1 MYVPK
6 HFAVDDLASQHALIE
21 ACDFGI
27 VVSNGA
33 QGLFATHIP
42 LMLARDEGAL
52 GTLYGHVA
60 RGNPHV
66 EFFGS
71 EALVVFSGPH
81 AYVSPTWYSDRTTNV
96 PTWNYAAVH
105 CTGVPV
111 VIEGRQLE
119 HLGKM
124 VERYEGSRPNG
135 WSIDELKPQMRETL
149 PRGIVTFRMPISRIE
164 GKAKLS
170 QNKPREER
178 ERVIEGLKAAG
189 ETELV
194 ALMQAALEKA

>member
-6 HFAVDDLASQHALIE
+6 HFAVDDLASQHDLID

-27 VVSNGA
+27 VVGHGA
-33 QGLFATHIP
+33 DGLFATHIP
-42 LMLARDEGAL
+42 LMLSRGEGAL

-60 RGNPHV
+60 RANPHV
-66 EFFGS
+66 GLFGS
-71 EALVVFSGPH
+71 EALIVFSGPH

-105 CTGVPV
+105 CYGAPV
-111 VIEGRQLE
+111 AIEGHQLE
-119 HLGKM
+119 HLGQM

-135 WSIDELKPQMRETL
+135 WSIDELKAQMRESL
-149 PRGIVTFRMPISRIE
+149 PRGIVTFRMSITRIE

-178 ERVIEGLKAAG
+178 ERVVEGLQAAG
-189 ETELV
+189 ETKLV

>member
-6 HFAVDDLASQHALIE
+6 HFAVDDLASQHDLID

-33 QGLFATHIP
+33 DGLFATHIP

-52 GTLYGHVA
+52 GALYGHVA
-60 RGNPHV
+60 RANPHV
-66 EFFGS
+66 GLFGA

-81 AYVSPTWYSDRTTNV
+81 AYVSPTWYSDRATNV

-105 CTGVPV
+105 CYGVPV
-111 VIEGRQLE
+111 AIDGRQLE

-124 VERYEGSRPNG
+124 VERYEGVRPNG
-135 WSIDELKPQMRETL
+135 WSIDELRAQMRESL
-149 PRGIVTFRMPISRIE
+149 PRGIVTFRMPIARIE

-178 ERVIEGLKAAG
+178 ERVVEGVKAAG
-189 ETELV
+189 ETRLV
-194 ALMQAALEKA
+194 ALLQAALEKA